1 MNTQP
6 KLAYFSIALFAS
18 VMGIGGLALAFKK
31 VSLFKEFAF
40 SSFFNISSMT
50 FGILASV
57 IFVILLISYILR
69 MFLYIEHFKA
79 DIKHQVKINF
89 LSSIPISMLILVAF
103 WSSYKDSIIIELNII
118 FYSAS
123 ILQLVIALYVISF
136 WFKNS
141 MKNNLLSPAWF
152 IP

>member
-1 MNTQP
+1 
-6 KLAYFSIALFAS
+6 
-18 VMGIGGLALAFKK
+18 
-31 VSLFKEFAF
+31 
-40 SSFFNISSMT
+40 
-50 FGILASV
+50 
-57 IFVILLISYILR
+57 